1 MEFTPLNT
9 PAQPTKTTQ
18 LALDL
23 PIWMLSVDGAANS
36 QGSGAGLIL
45 TSLNWIDVEYALI
58 FRFQASNNEAEYE
71 VVIDGL
77 NLAHSMEADQLE
89 VCSDS
94 QLVVKQIEDSY
105 EARGEKNDPLPQKG
119 TRTV

>member
-1 MEFTPLNT
+1 MEFTPSNT
-9 PAQPTKTTQ
+9 STKPIETTQ

-23 PIWMLSVDGAANS
+23 PIWRLSVDGAANS

-45 TSLNWIDVEYALI
+45 TSSDGIDVEYALK
-58 FRFQASNNEAEYE
+58 FRLQASNNKAEYE
-71 VVIDGL
+71 AVITGL

-94 QLVVKQIEDSY
+94 QLVVK
-105 EARGEKNDPLPQKG
+105 
-119 TRTV
+119 

>member
-94 QLVVKQIEDSY
+94 PVG
-105 EARGEKNDPLPQKG
+105 GETDRRLL
-119 TRTV
+119 